1 MKNRNFNS
9 SKFSMRGFTLIEM
22 MITVVIIGI
31 LASIAYP
38 SYTQYL
44 LTARRGDA
52 KSMLQEMQLLQ
63 EKWRANKSTYGS
75 LTDLGWTR
83 TLDHYD
89 ITIDPQTANTYSLN
103 AKAKSTSKQVGDKV
117 GATECKN
124 LSITESGK
132 TPAACW

>member
-1 MKNRNFNS
+1 
-9 SKFSMRGFTLIEM
+9 MRGFTLIEL

-38 SYTQYL
+38 SYTQYML
-44 LTARRGDA
+44 KARRAEA

-63 EKWRANKSTYGS
+63 EKWRANNSSYGS
-75 LTDLGWTR
+75 LTDLGWTK

-89 ITIDPQTANTYSLN
+89 ITIDQLGASTYRLN
-103 AKAKSTSKQVGDKV
+103 ATAKSTSKQVNDKE

-124 LSITESGK
+124 LALTQSESGK
-132 TPAACW
+132 TPTACW

>member
-1 MKNRNFNS
+1 
-9 SKFSMRGFTLIEM
+9 MRGFTLIEL

-38 SYTQYL
+38 SYTQYML
-44 LTARRGDA
+44 KARRAEA

-75 LTDLGWTR
+75 ETDLGWTK
-83 TLDHYD
+83 TLNHYD
-89 ITIDPQTANTYSLN
+89 ITIDQLTPSTYRLN
-103 AKAKSTSKQVGDKV
+103 AKAKSTSNQVNDKE
-117 GATECKN
+117 GATACKD
-124 LSITESGK
+124 LALTQSGAK